1 MTTPQALLL
10 THGAGSDRD
19 HPTLCAFDD
28 VFAPM
33 PVDRI
38 NFPYR
43 AAGRKGPP
51 DRAPKLIAAIEQAHG
66 ELSQRVGV
74 PPDAILMGGRSMGG
88 RMCSMAVAEGLPA
101 AGLVLLSYPL
111 HPVGKP
117 EKLRV
122 DHFPEIDVPTLFIS
136 GDRDP
141 MGPIADLRSHAAA
154 ITGPVTF
161 HVLEGMRHDPKDAD
175 QEIVDVVGTWMAGLG

>member
-1 MTTPQALLL
+1 MLALDDAFA
-10 THGAGSDRD
+10 AG
-19 HPTLCAFDD
+19 
-28 VFAPM
+28 

-51 DRAPKLIAAIEQAHG
+51 DRAPKLIAAIREAHADLCRRA
-66 ELSQRVGV
+66 EVA
-74 PPDAILMGGRSMGG
+74 PEEILMGGRSMGG

-122 DHFPEIDVPTLFIS
+122 DHFPGIDVPTLFIS

-141 MGPIADLRSHAAA
+141 MGPIADLRSHART
-154 ITGPVTF
+154 IRGPVTF

-175 QEIVDVVGTWMAGLG
+175 GEIVEAVGPWVAGLG

>member
-1 MTTPQALLL
+1 MLL

-19 HPTLCAFDD
+19 HPTLLALADA
-28 VFAPM
+28 FAPM

-51 DRAPKLIAAIEQAHG
+51 DRAPKLVAAIHEADAQ
-66 ELSQRVGV
+66 LSQRAGV
-74 PPDAILMGGRSMGG
+74 PPDAILLGGRSMGG

-122 DHFPEIDVPTLFIS
+122 DHFPEIDVPTLFVS

-141 MGPIADLRSHAAA
+141 MAPIADLRSHAEA
-154 ITGPVTF
+154 IAGPVTF
-161 HVLEGMRHDPKDAD
+161 HVLEGVRHDPKDAD
-175 QEIVDVVGTWMAGLG
+175 QEIVEAVGTWMADLG